1 MVKSPFKGVSFFAA
15 RGMLDK
21 VEALLL
27 PGGRLGSLV
36 LVFEVFGL
44 LMFLCSLQAAWPEG
58 YLISLLQISS

>member
-1 MVKSPFKGVSFFAA
+1 MVKSPFKGLMFFIA

-27 PGGRLGSLV
+27 PGGWLGSLV

-44 LMFLCSLQAAWPEG
+44 LMFLCSL
-58 YLISLLQISS
+58 

>member
-1 MVKSPFKGVSFFAA
+1 MVKSPFKGVMFFVA

-27 PGGRLGSLV
+27 PGGGLGSLV

-44 LMFLCSLQAAWPEG
+44 LMFQCSL
-58 YLISLLQISS
+58 

>member
-1 MVKSPFKGVSFFAA
+1 MVKSPFKGVMFFA

-27 PGGRLGSLV
+27 PGGGLGSLV

-44 LMFLCSLQAAWPEG
+44 LMFQCSL
-58 YLISLLQISS
+58 